1 MTPADSTAC
10 GARTVER
17 AGDRDAD
24 HVATATPGSTVA
36 PRPPVVI
43 DGQDVTD
50 AVRAATADA
59 PDLPDDA
66 VALLRAIGFP
76 SRRIPST
83 RNGPTA
89 A

>member
-1 MTPADSTAC
+1 MTSVDSTAC
-10 GARTVER
+10 GAHAVER
-17 AGDRDAD
+17 AGDRRAERP
-24 HVATATPGSTVA
+24 ATAAAGSTVA

-66 VALLRAIGFP
+66 VALLRATGFP
-76 SRRIPST
+76 SRRTPST